1 MASFIGID
9 LGTTYSVIS
18 YIDKTGRPK
27 IIHNNDNGDNT
38 TPSCIKFKG
47 DSVLYVGEEAKIQI
61 GLSDNVAS
69 RFKRDMDSQQKHV
82 YDGHTHT
89 PTTLSSEILKKL
101 YQDAL
106 TKNVATS
113 SGDSSD
119 VVITV
124 PANFAN
130 VARVATKKAAK
141 LAGIKEVKLIDEPTA
156 AALYYAFESG
166 GSLNG
171 YYAVYDLGGGTFD
184 ISIVKIQG
192 FDVEVIETDGIARLG
207 GDDFDK
213 TLQKIVQKKY
223 LEDTGEELEEED
235 FTKTD
240 AEKQKKSLSTR
251 DVNVRINRKNYPV
264 TQDEFQDEI
273 RPRIKKTIR
282 VCKSVLKKSG
292 LEIKDIEEV
301 FLVGGSTRIPSVED
315 AVKKAF
321 KMGPKSTINVDEVVA
336 LGASVYSAHR
346 ANQSKLNPAQKS
358 SIEKINVQDVTPAY
372 FGFICNKFDKKRKK
386 DVETVSIII
395 PKNTKRPCGVTKQ
408 YVTLDDNQINVPC
421 SVTSSMNDSKDPSFV
436 TKVWDGSLGP
446 LPGGRPRG
454 QPIDVTFKF
463 DVDGIMFA
471 SFVDLSSGKKK
482 DIKLSDIEENVDT

>member
-47 DSVLYVGEEAKIQI
+47 DSVLYVGEEAKIEI
-61 GLSDNVAS
+61 GLSDNVAA

-82 YDGHTHT
+82 YDGHTYT

-192 FDVEVIETDGIARLG
+192 FDVEVKE
-207 GDDFDK
+207 
-213 TLQKIVQKKY
+213 
-223 LEDTGEELEEED
+223 
-235 FTKTD
+235 
-240 AEKQKKSLSTR
+240 
-251 DVNVRINRKNYPV
+251 
-264 TQDEFQDEI
+264 
-273 RPRIKKTIR
+273 
-282 VCKSVLKKSG
+282 
-292 LEIKDIEEV
+292 
-301 FLVGGSTRIPSVED
+301 
-315 AVKKAF
+315 
-321 KMGPKSTINVDEVVA
+321 
-336 LGASVYSAHR
+336 
-346 ANQSKLNPAQKS
+346 
-358 SIEKINVQDVTPAY
+358 
-372 FGFICNKFDKKRKK
+372 
-386 DVETVSIII
+386 
-395 PKNTKRPCGVTKQ
+395 
-408 YVTLDDNQINVPC
+408 
-421 SVTSSMNDSKDPSFV
+421 
-436 TKVWDGSLGP
+436 
-446 LPGGRPRG
+446 
-454 QPIDVTFKF
+454 
-463 DVDGIMFA
+463 
-471 SFVDLSSGKKK
+471 
-482 DIKLSDIEENVDT
+482 